1 MNTQNLTV
9 ILMTLSIST
18 SQILLTSFGS
28 SNEVTQQSMANETAA
43 PVCHD
48 TTELTLSFP
57 EIAPENNDEVQY
69 LEARHQY
76 VISKQAEKENTNE
89 NTK

>member
-1 MNTQNLTV
+1 MSTNQNLTV
-9 ILMTLSIST
+9 ILMTLSISA

-28 SNEVTQQSMANETAA
+28 GNEVVQEGKANETVTA
-43 PVCHD
+43 VNHD
-48 TTELTLSFP
+48 TLAFP
-57 EIAPENNDEVQY
+57 ETASVNNDEVQY

-76 VISKQAEKENTNE
+76 LISKQAEKKNTKE